1 MESAE
6 REEELGASV
15 TGTWKGG
22 GGAWTSVMFYIV
34 VVQAVILYGSK
45 VWVTSPRIER
55 NMGGLHHR
63 VVRRLTGRMPHQNL
77 DRTWAHPSL
86 EEEMLETG
94 MQEVENYVACH
105 HNTITK
111 FIATGPIMDLCL
123 AAAWHPGSRV
133 SKRWWEQ
140 EGLGICLAQD
150 VHFFYTC
157 SHLNALKIV
166 H

>member
-1 MESAE
+1 
-6 REEELGASV
+6 
-15 TGTWKGG
+15 
-22 GGAWTSVMFYIV
+22 MFYTAM
-34 VVQAVILYGSK
+34 VQSVLPYGSES
-45 VWVTSPRIER
+45 WVMSPQI
-55 NMGGLHHR
+55 GKALDGFHHQMI
-63 VVRRLTGRMPHQNL
+63 RRRTGRMPHQNL
-77 DRTWAHPSL
+77 ERTWAHPSL

-140 EGLGICLAQD
+140 D
-150 VHFFYTC
+150 
-157 SHLNALKIV
+157 
-166 H
+166 